1 LKGFFHFNPFTI
13 HMLTQIQYH
22 SKITQ
27 NLPRVGNTPLLLIK
41 SLSTSKVRIWA
52 KAEWHQPGESVKAR
66 AAYAIISKAIRL
78 GQLNQDLQLL
88 DASSGNTAI
97 AYATLLKP
105 LGWKPTICLP
115 SNASAERKNILK
127 ALGAELKL
135 TSPLE
140 GTDGA
145 QEVAKDLFHTHPGNY
160 FYADQYSN
168 DANWQAHYFTT
179 AEEIWS
185 QTEGRITHFV
195 AGLGTTGTFTGTG
208 RRLKELGDIQLI
220 ALQPDHPFHPME
232 GWKHL
237 ATAHMPRIFDKTLAD
252 QTLIIDGSGVF
263 EMIKSIAIHEG
274 LYISPSGAANLL
286 GALEVSSTLEEGDI
300 VTTLADTLD
309 RYSEIRKEIFGK

>member
-1 LKGFFHFNPFTI
+1 MI
-13 HMLTQIQYH
+13 TQIQH
-22 SKITQ
+22 HPKTLIA
-27 NLPRVGNTPLLLIK
+27 LPKVGNTPLLLIN

-52 KAEWHQPGESVKAR
+52 KAEWAQPGGSVKAR
-66 AAYAIISKAIRL
+66 AAHAIISKAIRS
-78 GQLNQDLQLL
+78 GQLNSQNQLL

-115 SNASAERKNILK
+115 SNASAERKNILR
-127 ALGAELKL
+127 ALGAELVL

-145 QEVAKDLFHTHPGNY
+145 QEVAKDLYVRYPDRY
-160 FYADQYSN
+160 YYADQYSN

-179 AEEIWS
+179 AEEVWT
-185 QTEGRITHFV
+185 QTNGLLTHFV
-195 AGLGTTGTFTGTG
+195 AGLGTTGTFTGIG
-208 RRLKELGDIQLI
+208 RRLKELGDVRLI
-220 ALQPDHPFHPME
+220 ALQPDHPFHPLE

-237 ATAHMPRIFDKTLAD
+237 ATAHKPRIYDDTLAD
-252 QTLIIDGSGVF
+252 QVMTIDSSGVYD
-263 EMIKSIAIHEG
+263 MIRSIAVHER

-286 GALEVSSTLEEGDI
+286 GAFAVASQIEEGDI

-309 RYSEIRKEIFGK
+309 RYTEVRKEIFGI